1 MSTKVRK
8 CKEQARVTFP
18 APEEEEEEEEEEG
31 EDEGSEPQRRRRGWR
46 GVNGGLEPR
55 SAPSQREAHS
65 YCPQRFS
72 PGLDM

>member
-18 APEEEEEEEEEEG
+18 APEEEEEG

-55 SAPSQREAHS
+55 SAPSQREPHG
-65 YCPQRFS
+65 YCPPPFS

>member
-18 APEEEEEEEEEEG
+18 APEEEEEEG
-31 EDEGSEPQRRRRGWR
+31 EDEGAEPQRRRRGWR

-55 SAPSQREAHS
+55 SAPSQRESHG
-65 YCPQRFS
+65 YCPPPFS
-72 PGLDM
+72 HGPDL